1 MLSDTK
7 KLLDEAL
14 NLSED
19 DRRHVARMLLDSIPD
34 SDTSQIEEAWNNEVI
49 SRANATLNSQITG
62 LDGEPAVNE
71 LEQKLRRI
79 HH

>member
-14 NLSED
+14 TLSED
-19 DRRHVARMLLDSIPD
+19 DRRHVAQTLLDSIPD
-34 SDTSQIEEAWNNEVI
+34 ADTHQIEDAWNNEAI
-49 SRANATLNSQITG
+49 SRANATLNGQITG
-62 LDGEPAVNE
+62 LDGESAVNE

-79 HH
+79 NR

>member
-19 DRRHVARMLLDSIPD
+19 DRRHVAQTLIDSIPQTSTEQIQD
-34 SDTSQIEEAWNNEVI
+34 AWDTEAT
-49 SRANATLNSQITG
+49 SRANATLDDQITG
-62 LDGEPAVNE
+62 VDGETALNE

-79 HH
+79 KR

>member
-19 DRRHVARMLLDSIPD
+19 ERRHIAQTLLDSIPQ
-34 SDTSQIEEAWNNEVI
+34 TSIEQIEDAWETEAI
-49 SRANATLNSQITG
+49 CRANATLAGQITG
-62 LDGEPAVNE
+62 LDGKTALNE

-79 HH
+79 NH